1 MGLLTADERQTLNKE
16 ERRALRAERRA
27 ERRESGKGFRIK
39 INWDGLLKQ
48 AQELMIDISEDQGIT
63 GPEKMEEVLDS
74 LVERADDWMDWDRLG
89 LFGTI
94 LEAVD
99 GPIIKAIF
107 ASLVKPQIQQ
117 LYDRMAKNGQL

>member
-16 ERRALRAERRA
+16 ERKALRAERRA

-48 AQELMIDISEDQGIT
+48 AEALILDIVEDDIP
-63 GPEKMEEVLDS
+63 GPAKMDEVLDS
-74 LVERADDWMDWDRLG
+74 LASRADDFMSWDALG
-89 LFGTI
+89 LVGTI
-94 LEAVD
+94 LEAID
-99 GPIIKAIF
+99 GPVISAIF
-107 ASLVKPQIQQ
+107 GALVKPQVQV